1 MLQTNE
7 VSRMRR
13 IVDAMVKQLERIVTI
28 FFFVIVSTAS
38 AEIFA
43 RYLFQISFIWV
54 NDLNIQLTI
63 WGVWLCAPIGLAR
76 KQHMRVDFFEG
87 SFSPGV
93 QRVLNVALDFLT
105 IAFLVIVGIW
115 GILVIESVAGMTHL
129 TLSVPTGLLFAAAP
143 VGAGL
148 MVFVTIPDVIDD
160 VRNLLSGDSEVK
172 PTCVKQGGH

>member
-1 MLQTNE
+1 
-7 VSRMRR
+7 MRR
-13 IVDAMVKQLERIVTI
+13 IVDAIVKQLERIVTI

-76 KQHMRVDFFEG
+76 KQHMKVDFFEG
-87 SFSPGV
+87 SFSPAA
-93 QRVLNVALDFLT
+93 QRILDVVFDFLT

-115 GILVIESVAGMTHL
+115 GIAVIKSVAGMTHL
-129 TLSVPTGLLFAAAP
+129 TLLVPTGLLFAAAP
-143 VGAGL
+143 VGACL
-148 MVFVTIPDVIDD
+148 MVFVIIPDVMDD
-160 VRNLLSGDSEVK
+160 VRDLLSGNSQDR
-172 PTCVKQGGH
+172 PPCVKQGGH